1 MCCLCHRDVGVVQV
15 CLQQLVSALTPSPQR
30 CLRELQQLLP
40 RLAAAVYS
48 TFNSK

>member
-1 MCCLCHRDVGVVQV
+1 MQV
-15 CLQQLVSALTPSPQR
+15 CLQQLVAVLTPSPQR

-40 RLAAAVYS
+40 RLAAAAYT